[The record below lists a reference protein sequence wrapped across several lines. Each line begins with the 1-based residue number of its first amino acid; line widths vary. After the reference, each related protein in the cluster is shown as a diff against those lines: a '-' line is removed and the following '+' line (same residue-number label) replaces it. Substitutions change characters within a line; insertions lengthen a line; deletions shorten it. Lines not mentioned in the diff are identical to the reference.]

1 MAERNNLG
9 NFTLKTGLPFPD
21 EVSSI
26 VFNEKLFMTSFLK
39 TLAGKGIII
48 EEVKKAYLKPEYRD
62 DIDEVFFANKMNSEI
77 LKIENLTGLFVK
89 VPTGLVLDSPLYY
102 CFILGSRG
110 FYQKVLNVIKI
121 EDNARVTLA
130 KGCAAIVDEGVH
142 SALTLIGIGEKSDVT
157 SIMIHNWRT
166 NVKVGAKTKVDVG
179 IGSVFREYY
188 VKLTPVNTISLT
200 SEIDAQAYSRVEVY
214 SSTVGHKNSRINHNT
229 VVRLKGEA
237 SSSVVNV
244 KSVAHDGA
252 FVKHN
257 IILEAL
263 ADSTKG
269 HVECSG
275 LLLGNAIFETIP
287 ALKSTSMN
295 SELTH
300 EASLGRIKSDE
311 IFYLL
316 TRGLNEEEAVRL
328 VVIGFLSQ
336 LYSGLPKQ
344 LREYLVSITRMFVS
358 KTL

>member
-1 MAERNNLG
+1 
-9 NFTLKTGLPFPD
+9 
-21 EVSSI
+21 
-26 VFNEKLFMTSFLK
+26 MTSYLK

-62 DIDEVFFANKMNSEI
+62 DIDEVFSANKMNSEI

-110 FYQKVLNVIKI
+110 FYQKVLNVIRI

-142 SALTLIGIGEKSDVT
+142 SALTLISIGEKSDVT

-229 VVRLKGEA
+229 VVRLKGRP
-237 SSSVVNV
+237 
-244 KSVAHDGA
+244 
-252 FVKHN
+252 
-257 IILEAL
+257 
-263 ADSTKG
+263 
-269 HVECSG
+269 
-275 LLLGNAIFETIP
+275 LL
-287 ALKSTSMN
+287 
-295 SELTH
+295 
-300 EASLGRIKSDE
+300 
-311 IFYLL
+311 
-316 TRGLNEEEAVRL
+316 V
-328 VVIGFLSQ
+328 
-336 LYSGLPKQ
+336 
-344 LREYLVSITRMFVS
+344 
-358 KTL
+358 